1 MLKSLEAVMSDPL
14 QDVFDGVVDGKHD
27 DAQASVARA
36 LDLGVS
42 PEEILT
48 RGLIAAMAEVGD
60 RFEAGE
66 FYVPEMILSARAMK
80 SGLAVLRPRMVD
92 TPETRKGVLVIG
104 TVKGDLHDIG
114 KNLVAMMFE
123 GAGYRIVDLGTDVSP
138 DAFAEAVRTHQPSVV
153 AMSALLTTTMLN
165 MNACI
170 AGVQASGLRDRVKV
184 LVGGAPV
191 TAAFAREVGADG
203 FAPDASRAVKVA
215 HDLLR
220 ES

>member
-1 MLKSLEAVMSDPL
+1 MSDPL
-14 QDVFDGVVDGKHD
+14 RDIFDDVVDGKND
-27 DAQASVARA
+27 DAEASVARA
-36 LDLGVS
+36 LEAGVS

-80 SGLAVLRPRMVD
+80 SGLAVLRPRMMD
-92 TPETRKGVLVIG
+92 TPGTTKGVLVIG

-138 DAFAEAVRTHQPSVV
+138 DTFAEAVRAHQPSVV

-165 MNACI
+165 MKACI
-170 AGVQASGLRDRVKV
+170 SGVQAAGLRDQVKV

-215 HDLLR
+215 SDLLR

>member
-1 MLKSLEAVMSDPL
+1 MSDAL
-14 QDVFDGVVDGKHD
+14 QDVFDDVVDGKHD

-36 LDLGVS
+36 LDTGIS
-42 PEEILT
+42 AEDILT

-92 TPETRKGVLVIG
+92 TPGTTRGVLVIG
-104 TVKGDLHDIG
+104 TVKGDLHDLG

-123 GAGYRIVDLGTDVSP
+123 GAGYLIVDLGTDVSP

-165 MNACI
+165 MKACL

-191 TAAFAREVGADG
+191 TAAFAKEIGADG

-215 HDLLR
+215 QDLLR